1 MLLVL
6 LGHPEHG
13 VLPEMKAMQCRVLSF
28 GCIVIRGRRLLVQTI
43 GIGNVLS

>member
-13 VLPEMKAMQCRVLSF
+13 VLPEMNTMQCWVLSF